1 MTDQAGARPSV
12 ALLGTGIMGAA
23 MGRSMLRAGLP
34 VRAWNRTPAKAK
46 ALEPDGAAVAETP
59 AERRDSR
66 GGLLSQFHRRAR
78 RQGRA
83 TRRRGSPGRGRP
95 PGRRPAVAERFRRAA
110 ELGHAADDM
119 AATYFASFDGR

>member
-59 AERRDSR
+59 AERRDSG

-83 TRRRGSPGRGRP
+83 ARRRGSPGRGRP
-95 PGRRPAVAERFRRAA
+95 PGRRPRGRRAA